1 MSTRIPI
8 KIQAQC
14 MQLAKEID
22 DFSFECCPDTYKATD
37 EERRDNVDDIAYD
50 IAKGNVA
57 YLSDY
62 VQFEKKQKEYYHVP
76 AIVKRADK
84 ILKLLNAFS
93 K

>member
-1 MSTRIPI
+1 MSTRIPV

-22 DFSFECCPDTYKATD
+22 DFSFDCCPENYQATE

-50 IAKGNVA
+50 IAKGNIA

-62 VQFEKKQKEYYHVP
+62 IQLERKQKEYYHISN
-76 AIVKRADK
+76 IVNRADK
-84 ILKLLNAFS
+84 ILKLLDAFS

>member
-22 DFSFECCPDTYKATD
+22 DFSFDCCPESYQATE

-50 IAKGNVA
+50 IAKGNIA

-62 VQFEKKQKEYYHVP
+62 VQFERKQKEYYHIST
-76 AIVKRADK
+76 IVNRADK
-84 ILKLLNAFS
+84 ILKLLDAFT